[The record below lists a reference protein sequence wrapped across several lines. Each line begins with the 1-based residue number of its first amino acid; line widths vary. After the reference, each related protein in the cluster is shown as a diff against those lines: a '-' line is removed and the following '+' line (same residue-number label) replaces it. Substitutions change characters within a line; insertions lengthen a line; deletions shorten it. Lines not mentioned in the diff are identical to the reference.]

1 MCDYIIISKD
11 IKIVDNCIIIGDK
24 EICGISSELV
34 DLLIKGKPKIT
45 VNSVR
50 ILIDEWEFKNG
61 KFKKTFRG
69 YLHKWF

>member
-11 IKIVDNCIIIGDK
+11 IKIADNCIIIGDK
-24 EICGISSELV
+24 EICGISSELL
-34 DLLIKGKPKIT
+34 DLLMKGKPKIT

>member
-11 IKIVDNCIIIGDK
+11 IKIADNCIIIGDK
-24 EICGISSELV
+24 EICGISSELL

-45 VNSVR
+45 INSVR